1 MIYEYYIYIYQIMTP
16 KVSSKRES
24 NDTLSFTLSE
34 TDLGVANAIRRTI
47 LSDIPC
53 VVFHTFPHSENNC
66 TVMKNTS
73 RFNNEIIKHR
83 LSCVPIHIDDLAI
96 PLENYLLVVQKKN
109 TSDTIEYITT
119 EDFQIK
125 DVKTDKFLSKRDRD
139 NIFPKNTF
147 TGDFIEFLRLRPKLA
162 SNLDGEELALTCSF
176 SISTAKQ
183 NSSYNQCSKC
193 LYTNTIDAIKANDA
207 WVAKEKDLKATGMSA
222 SDVAFEKKN
231 WFLLDGQRH
240 YVADSFDFKIK
251 SIGVFKNANLIK
263 IACNTL
269 INTLMHI
276 NKSLEP
282 TDPSVIEIKR
292 SNTTIENG
300 YDIILHDQDY
310 TIGKVIEYLLYS
322 THFYGDKTLSFC
334 GFIKEHPHDT
344 YSIIRIGFKNASEG
358 AIVSQYMSDAITTAI
373 SYFTTI
379 DESF

>member
-1 MIYEYYIYIYQIMTP
+1 M
-16 KVSSKRES
+16 
-24 NDTLSFTLSE
+24 
-34 TDLGVANAIRRTI
+34 
-47 LSDIPC
+47 
-53 VVFHTFPHSENNC
+53 
-66 TVMKNTS
+66 
-73 RFNNEIIKHR
+73 
-83 LSCVPIHIDDLAI
+83 
-96 PLENYLLVVQKKN
+96 
-109 TSDTIEYITT
+109 
-119 EDFQIK
+119 
-125 DVKTDKFLSKRDRD
+125 
-139 NIFPKNTF
+139 
-147 TGDFIEFLRLRPKLA
+147 A

-292 SNTTIENG
+292 SNTTIEHG